1 MKRDNKRK
9 VMIKMNESYSGKIN
23 NINLSFGTYRFIEN
37 KKAGIIQEQKSI
49 IKQLTVVILSMAI
62 VILGFALACSI
73 NNTDIKDYII
83 PEGTCIWVLVLS
95 GIVNISIYANLCYKE
110 EAYDIAMKT
119 QYMEFDNDG
128 YVTKFHFMSNTYFDS
143 VEFKDYLF
151 DIFLLIAQ
159 DIAGIKTTD
168 DINQFLADHDKDD
181 KDLYTYI
188 TKDLNII
195 NIYKIEKE

>member
-1 MKRDNKRK
+1 MKRNNKRK
-9 VMIKMNESYSGKIN
+9 VMVKMNESYSGKIN

-37 KKAGIIQEQKSI
+37 KKASIIQEQKSI
-49 IKQLTVVILSMAI
+49 VKQLTAVILSMVI
-62 VILGFALACSI
+62 VILGFALACSV

-83 PEGTCIWVLVLS
+83 PECICIGILILS
-95 GIVNISIYANLCYKE
+95 GIANISIYANLCYKE

-128 YVTKFHFMSNTYFDS
+128 YVTKFHFMSNTCFDS

-168 DINQFLADHDKDD
+168 DLNQFLTDHDKDD

-188 TKDLNII
+188 AKDLNII
-195 NIYKIEKE
+195 NVYIK